1 MPTAVERGIGVKAII
16 AVLKNEERGTPIE
29 DTIRELAGDPPS
41 ELVGK
46 GFGQDIGLLNF
57 ALPTDKH
64 LGGLL
69 LPAVQEMLP
78 AVQEMLPAVQHVDL
92 LGVGHFDDGLF

>member
-78 AVQEMLPAVQHVDL
+78 AVQHVDL

>member
-57 ALPTDKH
+57 ALPTDIRH
-64 LGGLL
+64 YPSG
-69 LPAVQEMLP
+69 A
-78 AVQEMLPAVQHVDL
+78 HVPPNPHRDNAQM
-92 LGVGHFDDGLF
+92 HN